1 MSGIDEIETPLPR
14 RTTRATGTLPPP
26 RPLPPSL
33 AGNMALPYPAI
44 GQELAELR
52 LQIPGV
58 HGCVLGGVDGLLIT
72 HNLQTDVDPN
82 DLAALAATTY
92 GLGRQVGLR
101 LGQGDFQQSTVRNAG
116 GYLSVYAVSPQA
128 LLAVVGE
135 DSINVARLHL
145 HAPAVAG
152 RLAGLLDQCT
162 DAAGDRS

>member
-1 MSGIDEIETPLPR
+1 MSGIDDTETPLPR
-14 RTTRATGTLPPP
+14 RTARGTGTLPPP

-33 AGNMALPYPAI
+33 AGSTSLPYPAI
-44 GQELAELR
+44 GHELSELR

-72 HNLQTDVDPN
+72 HNLQTDVDPS

-101 LGQGDFQQSTVRNAG
+101 LGQGDFQQSTVRNAS
-116 GYLSVYAVSPQA
+116 GYLSVYAVSSQA

-145 HAPAVAG
+145 HAPPVARRLEALLEQAVHG
-152 RLAGLLDQCT
+152 
-162 DAAGDRS
+162 S

>member
-1 MSGIDEIETPLPR
+1 MSGIDDTQTPLPR
-14 RTTRATGTLPPP
+14 RTARGTGTLPQP
-26 RPLPPSL
+26 RRLPPSL
-33 AGNMALPYPAI
+33 SGNTSLPYPAI
-44 GQELAELR
+44 RQELSELR

-101 LGQGDFQQSTVRNAG
+101 LGQGDFQQSTVRNAA
-116 GYLSVYAVSPQA
+116 GYLSVYAVAPQA

-152 RLAGLLDQCT
+152 RLAGLLSQFS
-162 DAAGDRS
+162 DATGQGS

>member
-1 MSGIDEIETPLPR
+1 MSGIDDTEAPLPR
-14 RTTRATGTLPPP
+14 RAARGTGTLPPP

-33 AGNMALPYPAI
+33 AGNTSLPYAAI

-58 HGCVLGGVDGLLIT
+58 HGSVVGGVDGLLIT

-82 DLAALAATTY
+82 DLAALAATTF

-101 LGQGDFQQSTVRNAG
+101 LGQGDFHQSTVRNAG

-145 HAPAVAG
+145 HAPPVAR
-152 RLAGLLDQCT
+152 RLAALLDQST
-162 DAAGDRS
+162 PA